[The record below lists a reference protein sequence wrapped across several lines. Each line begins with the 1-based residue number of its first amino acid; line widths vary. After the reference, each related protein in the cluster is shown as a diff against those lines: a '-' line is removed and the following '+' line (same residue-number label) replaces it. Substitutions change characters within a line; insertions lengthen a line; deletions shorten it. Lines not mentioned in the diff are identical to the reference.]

1 MAPFLLGGC
10 PIGME
15 EAAVDRER
23 MLLFAHL
30 REAADLYRQLAH
42 ARHGRDGTA
51 ERDEHLAG
59 LASEYDQDAAD
70 ADAAQRRDL
79 AAVRRIEDELA
90 TVEQRLRDRRSRQD
104 GRPGTVA
111 ALAAEISALRERRDQ
126 LEQQLLQAWQDVEQ
140 AAAGHEAHR
149 QDAAAGRRRAD
160 RERADLADRAD
171 QAGRAAPRLETELEV
186 VAARLP
192 VRVARRLAQAARRHD
207 DPIADLVEG
216 ACGSCGQHLPPQ
228 EAVDADREAALV
240 TCQGCGRYV
249 VARSS
254 RRTRGTG

>member
-1 MAPFLLGGC
+1 M
-10 PIGME
+10 
-15 EAAVDRER
+15 DREQ

-30 REAADLYRQLAH
+30 REAADLYRQLAA
-42 ARHGRDGTA
+42 ARHGRDGSSG
-51 ERDEHLAG
+51 RDEHLAG
-59 LASEYDQDAAD
+59 LASEYDQDVAD
-70 ADAAQRRDL
+70 ADAAERRDR
-79 AAVRRIEDELA
+79 AAVRRVEDELA
-90 TVEQRLRDRRSRQD
+90 DVERRLRDRRARQD

-111 ALAAEISALRERRDQ
+111 ALAADITALRARRDQ

-140 AAAGHEAHR
+140 AVAGHQAHR
-149 QDAAAGRRRAD
+149 REAAAGRERAES
-160 RERADLADRAD
+160 ERADLAGHADRA
-171 QAGRAAPRLETELEV
+171 GREVPRLEAELDAV
-186 VAARLP
+186 LARLP
-192 VRVARRLAQAARRHD
+192 VRVARRLAQAGRRHD
-207 DPIADLVEG
+207 DPIADLIEG